1 MNPFSIHFKL
11 APWGKFILGLI
22 PFVAIIMTYGHFS
35 NERKKDNPKDK
46 LLPSFTEMVAATD
59 RAWNEKNKRTDSYIM
74 REDTLASLQRLGI
87 GLGLTTLTAI
97 VFGILMGLFPLADGL
112 FNLFL
117 RFISIIPPLAI
128 LPILFISFGVD
139 ELAKVMLIYLGTTF
153 IAIRDVKEKV
163 QSINKEQI
171 IKALTLGAGNFQL
184 IIKIVLP
191 MVLPRVFTALRL
203 ALPAAWLF
211 LIASEAIASTNG
223 LGYRIYLVRRYMDM
237 ATIIPYAIWIT
248 IIGISFDFVL
258 VKLSQM
264 FFPWYE
270 DKESFLGLQYRKGK
284 DRLFYQRA
292 SAILAQKNMKEQR
305 T

>member
-1 MNPFSIHFKL
+1 
-11 APWGKFILGLI
+11 
-22 PFVAIIMTYGHFS
+22 
-35 NERKKDNPKDK
+35 
-46 LLPSFTEMVAATD
+46 
-59 RAWNEKNKRTDSYIM
+59 M

>member
-1 MNPFSIHFKL
+1 MNPFSIHFNIP
-11 APWGKFILGLI
+11 PWGKFLLGAI
-22 PFVAIIMTYGHFS
+22 PFVLILLTYGHFS
-35 NERKKDNPKDK
+35 HERKKDNPKDK
-46 LLPSFTEMVAATD
+46 LLPSFSEMLNAAD
-59 RAWNEKNKRTDSYIM
+59 RAWNEKSKRTDTYIM

-87 GLGLTTLTAI
+87 GLGLTTLTAV

-112 FNLFL
+112 FNIFL

-153 IAIRDVKEKV
+153 IAIRDIKEKV

-171 IKALTLGAGNFQL
+171 TKALTLGASQGQL
-184 IIKIVLP
+184 IVKIVLP
-191 MVLPRVFTALRL
+191 MVLPRVITALRL

-237 ATIIPYAIWIT
+237 ATIIPYAVWIT
-248 IIGISFDFVL
+248 VMGISFDFL
-258 VKLSQM
+258 LAKLSQM
-264 FFPWYE
+264 FFPWSE
-270 DKESFLGLQYRKGK
+270 DKDSWLGLWYRKFMG
-284 DRLFYQRA
+284 RLFYQKA
-292 SAILAQKNMKEQR
+292 SEILTQKKLKAH
-305 T
+305 